1 MDPPMVKPAMPLE
14 DASTESSVDS
24 SPSASNAME
33 DYYQLQKELLI
44 GSLVLSLIGFLSV
57 WATYSLNTALSYL
70 LGSLVGVIYLR
81 MLAKDVA
88 TLGNGKQ
95 QLSKT
100 RLALFAAVF
109 LIGVRV
115 EQLELLPIILGFLT
129 YKVALIFHTLRA
141 IAKPN
146 P

>member
-1 MDPPMVKPAMPLE
+1 MPE
-14 DASTESSVDS
+14 V
-24 SPSASNAME
+24 SPEAIEGTSENGAAME
-33 DYYQLQKELLI
+33 EYYKLQRELLI
-44 GSLVLSLIGFLSV
+44 GSLVVSLVIFLSV

-70 LGSLVGVIYLR
+70 LGALVGIVYLR

-100 RLALFAAVF
+100 RLALFVAIF
-109 LIGVRV
+109 LIGARV
-115 EQLELLPIILGFLT
+115 QQLELLPIILGFLT
-129 YKVALIFHTLRA
+129 YKAALIFHTLRA

>member
-1 MDPPMVKPAMPLE
+1 MESPTVEPVTALE
-14 DASTESSVDS
+14 DTSI
-24 SPSASNAME
+24 SPAIEHPSEQSNGME
-33 DYYQLQKELLI
+33 DYYQLQKELLL
-44 GSLVLSLIGFLSV
+44 GSLALSLAIFLPV
-57 WATYSLNTALSYL
+57 WLTYSLNTALSYL
-70 LGSLVGVIYLR
+70 LGALVGIVYLR

-88 TLGNGKQ
+88 ALGNGKQ

-100 RLALFAAVF
+100 RLALFVAIF
-109 LIGVRV
+109 LIGARV
-115 EQLELLPIILGFLT
+115 DQLELLPIILGFLT

>member
-1 MDPPMVKPAMPLE
+1 MD
-14 DASTESSVDS
+14 
-24 SPSASNAME
+24 SPTVEPITATPEVSPEAIEGPSENGAAME
-33 DYYQLQKELLI
+33 EYYKLQRELLI
-44 GSLVLSLIGFLSV
+44 GSLAVSLVIFLSV

-70 LGSLVGVIYLR
+70 LGALVGIVYLR

-100 RLALFAAVF
+100 RLALFVAIF
-109 LIGVRV
+109 LIGARV
-115 EQLELLPIILGFLT
+115 QQLELLPIILGFLT
-129 YKVALIFHTLRA
+129 YKAALIFHTLRA

>member
-1 MDPPMVKPAMPLE
+1 
-14 DASTESSVDS
+14 
-24 SPSASNAME
+24 ME
-33 DYYQLQKELLI
+33 EYYKLQRELLI
-44 GSLVLSLIGFLSV
+44 GSLAVSLVIFLSV

-70 LGSLVGVIYLR
+70 LGALVGIVYLR

-100 RLALFAAVF
+100 RLALFVAIF
-109 LIGVRV
+109 LIGARV
-115 EQLELLPIILGFLT
+115 QQLELLPIILGFLT
-129 YKVALIFHTLRA
+129 YKAALIFHTLRA

>member
-1 MDPPMVKPAMPLE
+1 MD
-14 DASTESSVDS
+14 
-24 SPSASNAME
+24 SPTVEPITAVPEVSPEAIEGTSENSAAME
-33 DYYQLQKELLI
+33 EYYKLQRELLI
-44 GSLVLSLIGFLSV
+44 GSLVVSLVIFLSV

-70 LGSLVGVIYLR
+70 LGALVGIVYLR

-100 RLALFAAVF
+100 RLALFVAIF
-109 LIGVRV
+109 LIGARV
-115 EQLELLPIILGFLT
+115 QQLELLPIILGFLT
-129 YKVALIFHTLRA
+129 YKAALIFHTLRA